1 MRVRSTL
8 TPNRQPFLYLTAAIV
23 TGILV
28 DRWIEPVWF
37 ITTTFTVA
45 AIGLSIWFLILGR
58 DKGTTSALLICFF
71 ATGAVLSLNE
81 RTATDTTT
89 RLKTLYESK
98 LISPDEPIELTGA
111 LAAPPEPAPGAVYLD
126 ITAEEL
132 QVRGE
137 LKSVQGAV
145 RLMLSTVEPDA
156 TRELGR
162 LALDYGSRIRV
173 LVRLERAK
181 EYVNPGSP
189 DFNDFL
195 ERRGFDLKGVIK
207 SPLLIE
213 RLGTGPTNGLLLFL
227 YQVRMR
233 MMGAIDS
240 GFTPPVAGTL
250 KAMLTG
256 NRYFLD
262 TYTIDRLQ
270 QGSTFHTLVIAG
282 LHIGI
287 LAWALLG
294 GRSPA
299 RRRSVWRVVL
309 CVVILWSYAVMV
321 GMAPPVTRATTMIT
335 VGLIGP
341 VLFRRSSSINA
352 VALAA
357 FGMLVLKPSLVNDP
371 GFQLSFVAVAGIVG
385 LALPLS
391 DKLRRVGE
399 WRPTSRTPHPP
410 SCSKGVRYFAE
421 MLFWDERNFQTEMR
435 LSPIRYRLEKAN
447 AARVLGRWR
456 IQRLVRDSVLI
467 MITSTAIQLTTL
479 PLMAFYFNR
488 VAPVGVLLNVIAGLL
503 TGVLMLTA
511 LTSIALTGVSAWVA
525 SHLGVVVNAAHF
537 LLVRAIEPFIDVPF
551 ATFRV
556 AHYHGRLDAVYALY
570 FLPIAM
576 IAVLIDRWQPIDFV
590 LPGDRAAATNRSK
603 PSGRPAA
610 VGAWMRVLPYLSG
623 ATFIGLLVAVISVPV
638 ESTLGKLTIYFL
650 DVGQGD
656 SAFIV
661 FPLGRTMLVDG
672 GGELQFGKR
681 RLASDVMDE
690 DTFSEGASS
699 VGEAVVSRFIWS
711 LGRTR
716 VDYICATHADADH
729 IGGLSAV
736 ARNFPVG
743 EAIVGHAPDSDP
755 EFDFFVRTI
764 GRRRIPLSIVS
775 AGERFEID
783 DVRIEV
789 LWPPP
794 AYATPVTS
802 SNNDSVVLRLVYGS
816 ASVLLAGDIEQAA
829 EESLVASQMDIS
841 ADILKVPH
849 HGSKTS
855 SSEAF
860 INSVNPKYAVISVG
874 ERSRFG
880 HPHAAVVNRYAS
892 RGVRIL
898 KTGVTGTVTV
908 ELDGETYDVRTYRE

>member
-1 MRVRSTL
+1 MRARSTL
-8 TPNRQPFLYLTAAIV
+8 TPNQQPFLYLTAALV
-23 TGILV
+23 TGILF
-28 DRWIEPVWF
+28 DRSSEPVSF

-45 AIGLSIWFLILGR
+45 AFGLSIGFFVAKRDTAATIALFL
-58 DKGTTSALLICFF
+58 SF
-71 ATGAVLSLNE
+71 AASGASLSLKE
-81 RTATDTTT
+81 RTVTDSTP
-89 RLKTLYESK
+89 RLRTLYESK
-98 LISPDEPIELTGA
+98 LILPDEPVELTGA
-111 LAAPPEPAPGAVYLD
+111 LASPPEPAPGAVYLD
-126 ITAEEL
+126 LKAEEL

-145 RLMLSTVEPDA
+145 RLMLSTVHPDA
-156 TRELGR
+156 SRELR
-162 LALDYGSRIRV
+162 NLALDYGSRIRV

-181 EYVNPGSP
+181 EYGNPGSP

-195 ERRGFDLKGVIK
+195 ERRGFELKGVIK

-213 RLGTGPTNGLLLFL
+213 RLGTVNTNRLLLCI
-227 YQVRMR
+227 YHVRMR
-233 MMGAIDS
+233 MMDAIES
-240 GFTPPVAGTL
+240 CFKPPVAGTL

-321 GMAPPVTRATTMIT
+321 GMAPPVTRATAMIT

-357 FGMLVLKPSLVNDP
+357 FGMLALKPSLVTDP

-399 WRPTSRTPHPP
+399 WRPTSHTPHPP
-410 SCSKGVRYFAE
+410 SCSNAVRYIAE
-421 MLFWDERNFQTEMR
+421 MLFWDERNFQTEMQH
-435 LSPIRYRLEKAN
+435 SPIRYRLEKAT

-456 IQRLVRDSVLI
+456 IQPLMRGSVLI
-467 MITSTAIQLTTL
+467 MITSTAIQLSTL
-479 PLMAFYFNR
+479 PLMAFYFHR
-488 VAPVGVLLNVIAGLL
+488 VSPVAVLLNIIAGLL
-503 TGVLMLTA
+503 TRVMMLTA
-511 LTSIALTGVSAWVA
+511 LATIAMAGVSAWFV

-537 LLVRAIEPFIDVPF
+537 VLVRAIEPFINVPF

-556 AHYHGRLDAVYALY
+556 AHYHGRLEVVYALY
-570 FLPIAM
+570 FLPFAL
-576 IAVLIDRWQPIDFV
+576 IAVLIDHWQPIEFV
-590 LPGDRAAATNRSK
+590 LPRDRAATANRNKTSSRR
-603 PSGRPAA
+603 SGFVSWKTLPHFSGVAFIAFLAA
-610 VGAWMRVLPYLSG
+610 V
-623 ATFIGLLVAVISVPV
+623 IGVPTDR
-638 ESTLGKLTIYFL
+638 TLGKLTIHFL

-661 FPLGRTMLVDG
+661 FPRGRTMLVDG

-681 RLASDVMDE
+681 QLNSDMMDE
-690 DTFSEGASS
+690 DISEGAFS

-736 ARNFPVG
+736 ARNFRVG

-755 EFDFFVRTI
+755 EFDFFVRTV
-764 GRRRIPLSIVS
+764 GRRSIPLSTVS
-775 AGERFEID
+775 AGEHFEID
-783 DVRIEV
+783 DVRVEV
-789 LWPPP
+789 LWPPA
-794 AYATPVTS
+794 AYVTPVTS
-802 SNNDSVVLRLVYGS
+802 SNNDSVVLRIVYGS
-816 ASVLLAGDIEQAA
+816 VSVLLAGDIEQAA
-829 EESLVASQMDIS
+829 EELLVASQTDLR

-855 SSEAF
+855 STETFVEA
-860 INSVNPKYAVISVG
+860 VNPKYAVISVG

-880 HPHAAVVNRYAS
+880 HPHASVVKRYVS
-892 RGVRIL
+892 KGIRIL
-898 KTGVTGTVTV
+898 QTGITGTVTV
-908 ELDGETYDVRTYRE
+908 AIDGETYDVRTYRK

>member
-1 MRVRSTL
+1 MRGRSTL
-8 TPNRQPFLYLTAAIV
+8 TPNQQPFLYLTAALV

-28 DRWIEPVWF
+28 DRWTEPVWF
-37 ITTTFTVA
+37 ITIPFAVSFV
-45 AIGLSIWFLILGR
+45 GLSI
-58 DKGTTSALLICFF
+58 CFF
-71 ATGAVLSLNE
+71 FAKSDRATTGSLLLAFVATGAALSLKE
-81 RTATDTTT
+81 RTATDNPP

-98 LISPDEPIELTGA
+98 LISPDEPIELIGS
-111 LAAPPEPAPGAVYLD
+111 LASPPEPAPGAAYLD
-126 ITAEEL
+126 LRAEEL
-132 QVRGE
+132 QVRRE
-137 LKSVQGAV
+137 RMPVQGAV
-145 RLMLSTVEPDA
+145 RLMLSALEPDA
-156 TRELGR
+156 SRELKE

-173 LVRLERAK
+173 LVRLERAR
-181 EYVNPGSP
+181 EYGNPGSP

-195 ERRGFDLKGVIK
+195 ERRGYDLKGVIK

-213 RLGTGPTNGLLLFL
+213 RLGTASVNRLLLFI
-227 YQVRMR
+227 YQIRIR
-233 MMGAIDS
+233 MMDAIDK
-240 GFTPPVAGTL
+240 GFKPPVAGTL

-262 TYTIDRLQ
+262 TYTTARLQ

-299 RRRSVWRVVL
+299 RRRSAWRVVF

-321 GMAPPVTRATTMIT
+321 GMATPVTRATAMIT

-357 FGMLVLKPSLVNDP
+357 FGMLALKPSLVTDP

-399 WRPTSRTPHPP
+399 WRPTSHTPHPP
-410 SCSKGVRYFAE
+410 SCSRAVSRFAE
-421 MLFWDERNFQTEMR
+421 TLFWDERDFQTEMR
-435 LSPIRYRLEKAN
+435 HSPIRYRLEKAT
-447 AARVLGRWR
+447 AARVLSRWR
-456 IQRLVRDSVLI
+456 IQPLVRDAVLI
-467 MITSTAIQLTTL
+467 MLTSTAIQLSTL

-511 LTSIALTGVSAWVA
+511 LATIALAGVSAWVV
-525 SHLGVVVNAAHF
+525 SHLGVVVNAAHY
-537 LLVRAIEPFIDVPF
+537 LLVRAIEPFIDLPF

-556 AHYHGRLDAVYALY
+556 AHYHGRIAVVYALY

-576 IAVLIDRWQPIDFV
+576 IAVLIDRWQPIEFV
-590 LPGDRAAATNRSK
+590 LPGDRAANAERRKGSRSTR
-603 PSGRPAA
+603 SGSVPLVRTL
-610 VGAWMRVLPYLSG
+610 RVLSG
-623 ATFIGLLVAVISVPV
+623 VAFIALLIAVISVPTK
-638 ESTLGKLTIYFL
+638 STLGKLTVYFL

-661 FPLGRTMLVDG
+661 FPGGRTMLVDG

-681 RLASDVMDE
+681 QLASDETDV
-690 DTFSEGASS
+690 DTFSEGAFSI
-699 VGEAVVSRFIWS
+699 GEAVVSRFIWS

-729 IGGLSAV
+729 IGGLSAI
-736 ARNFPVG
+736 ARNFRVG
-743 EAIVGHAPDSDP
+743 EAIVGHAPDNDP
-755 EFDFFVRTI
+755 EFDFFARTV
-764 GRRRIPLSIVS
+764 GRRRIPLSIVR
-775 AGERFEID
+775 AGEHFEID

-794 AYATPVTS
+794 ASVTPVTS

-816 ASVLLAGDIEQAA
+816 ASVLLAGDIEQSA
-829 EESLVASQMDIS
+829 EESLVASQTDLR

-855 SSEAF
+855 STDAF

-880 HPHAAVVNRYAS
+880 HPHATVVSRYVAK
-892 RGVRIL
+892 GIRIL
-898 KTGVTGTVTV
+898 QTGICGTVTV
-908 ELDGETYDVRTYRE
+908 SIDPETFDIETYR

>member
-1 MRVRSTL
+1 MRARSTL
-8 TPNRQPFLYLTAAIV
+8 TPNQQPFLYLTAALV
-23 TGILV
+23 TGVLF
-28 DRWIEPVWF
+28 DRWIEPLWF
-37 ITTTFTVA
+37 ITTTCTVTV
-45 AIGLSIWFLILGR
+45 IGLSIGFFVGKR
-58 DKGTTSALLICFF
+58 DIAATSALFLAFV
-71 ATGAVLSLNE
+71 ATGATLSLKE
-81 RTATDTTT
+81 RTATGTTP

-98 LISPDEPIELTGA
+98 LILPDEPIELIGA
-111 LAAPPEPAPGAVYLD
+111 LASPPEPAPGAVYLD
-126 ITAEEL
+126 LTAERAH
-132 QVRGE
+132 VRGKTM
-137 LKSVQGAV
+137 LVQGAV
-145 RLMLSTVEPDA
+145 RLMLSTLNPDA
-156 TRELGR
+156 YGELR
-162 LALDYGSRIRV
+162 SLALDYGSRIRV
-173 LVRLERAK
+173 LVRLDRARQ
-181 EYVNPGSP
+181 YGNPGSP

-207 SPLLIE
+207 SPLLIQ
-213 RLGTGPTNGLLLFL
+213 RLGTVNTNRLLLFL
-227 YQVRMR
+227 YHVRMR
-233 MMGAIDS
+233 MMDAIDS
-240 GFTPPVAGTL
+240 GFKPPVAGTL

-309 CVVILWSYAVMV
+309 CVVTLWSYAVMV
-321 GMAPPVTRATTMIT
+321 GMAPPVTRATAMIT

-357 FGMLVLKPSLVNDP
+357 FGMLALKPSLVTDP

-385 LALPLS
+385 LALPLC

-399 WRPTSRTPHPP
+399 WRPTSHTPHPP
-410 SCSKGVRYFAE
+410 SCSNAVRYVAE
-421 MLFWDERNFQTEMR
+421 MLFWDERNFQVEMR
-435 LSPIRYRLEKAN
+435 HSPIRYRLEKAT

-456 IQRLVRDSVLI
+456 IQPLVRDSVLI
-467 MITSTAIQLTTL
+467 MITSTAIQLSTL

-488 VAPVGVLLNVIAGLL
+488 VSPVGVLLNVIAGLL

-511 LTSIALTGVSAWVA
+511 LAAIAMAGVSTWFV

-556 AHYHGRLDAVYALY
+556 AHYHGRLEVVYALY
-570 FLPIAM
+570 FLPIAL
-576 IAVLIDRWQPIDFV
+576 IAVLIDHWQPIEVV
-590 LPGDRAAATNRSK
+590 LPCDRAATTNRNKTSARRSEFVPWK
-603 PSGRPAA
+603 A
-610 VGAWMRVLPYLSG
+610 LPHLSG
-623 ATFIGLLVAVISVPV
+623 AAFIAFLAAVISV
-638 ESTLGKLTIYFL
+638 STDHTLGKLTIHFL

-661 FPLGRTMLVDG
+661 FPHGRTMLVDG

-681 RLASDVMDE
+681 QLNSDVMDE
-690 DTFSEGASS
+690 DISEGAFS

-716 VDYICATHADADH
+716 VDYLCATHADADH

-736 ARNFPVG
+736 ARNFRVG

-755 EFDFFVRTI
+755 EFDFFVRTA
-764 GRRRIPLSIVS
+764 GRRGIPLSTVR
-775 AGERFEID
+775 AGEHFEID
-783 DVRIEV
+783 DVRVEV

-794 AYATPVTS
+794 AYVTPVTS

-816 ASVLLAGDIEQAA
+816 VSVLLAGDIEQAA
-829 EESLVASQMDIS
+829 EESLVASQTDLR

-855 SSEAF
+855 STEAF
-860 INSVNPKYAVISVG
+860 ISSVNPKYAVISVG

-880 HPHAAVVNRYAS
+880 HPHAVVVNRYLS
-892 RGVRIL
+892 KGIRIL
-898 KTGVTGTVTV
+898 QTGVTGTVTV
-908 ELDGETYDVRTYRE
+908 TIDPKTFDIETYR